1 MKTVGDKIEA
11 FSVTGVKPGF
21 NEHEEKGQS
30 AFETT
35 TEQSFPGK
43 WKIITPTRR
52 TSRSCVRPK

>member
-21 NEHEEKGQS
+21 SEHEEKGQS
-30 AFETT
+30 AFETI

-43 WKIITPTRR
+43 
-52 TSRSCVRPK
+52 